1 MNKLDLINMSF
12 RNLWRRKTR
21 TILTV
26 LGVVIGSAS
35 IVIML
40 SLGIAMDKSFQE
52 QLSHMGSLNIIEVHN
67 ARRYDPSGSQ
77 NTPEMKL
84 DDQAVNT
91 FENIPG
97 VSAVMPIKNLYVKIA
112 AGKMLGHV
120 NVIGIKPENLQA
132 FDFKAEEG
140 RLLLDTDKDAL
151 VFGKNIAYDFYNPR
165 LRGQRFYGRRE
176 GTPQVD
182 LLSAKLILTTDMSY
196 GERQRNQTEDED
208 NRPPKTYSV
217 KGIGILEESN
227 SEKDYNAYMNLSS
240 LQKIIEEDRRNNR
253 DTRNNRNSGDD
264 DQYQSIKVKVNDIQ
278 QVEEVQEAIK
288 ALGFQTYSLTDM
300 VKSMQE
306 TSRKIQAILG
316 GIGAVSLLVAAIG
329 ITNTMIM
336 SIYERTREIGVM
348 KVLGADLADIK
359 RLFLLEAGM
368 IGFVGGLT
376 GLVFSYGIS
385 IFLNRISQGYMRG
398 MESEIGISVISIEL
412 ALGALAFATLVG
424 IISGYSPARRA
435 MRLSA
440 LEAIK
445 ND

>member
-21 TILTV
+21 TILTI
-26 LGVVIGSAS
+26 LGVVIGTAS

-52 QLSHMGSLNIIEVHN
+52 QLSRMGSLNIIEVHN
-67 ARRYDPSGSQ
+67 AGWYDPGGSQ
-77 NTPEMKL
+77 NAPETKL
-84 DDQAVNT
+84 DDQAVST
-91 FENIPG
+91 LEKIPG
-97 VSAVMPIKNLYVKIA
+97 VSAVMPVKNLYVKME
-112 AGKMLGHV
+112 AGKMLGYV
-120 NVIGIKPENLQA
+120 NVIGIKPENMPA
-132 FDFKAEEG
+132 FDFVAEEG
-140 RLLLDTDKDAL
+140 RLLLDTDKEAL
-151 VFGKNIAYDFYNPR
+151 VFGKNVAYDFYNPR
-165 LRGQRFYGRRE
+165 LRGRDFYGRRE
-176 GTPQVD
+176 GSPQVD
-182 LLSAKLILTTDMSY
+182 LLNAKLILTTDMSY
-196 GERQRNQTEDED
+196 GERQRNQAESED

-217 KGIGILEESN
+217 KGVGILKESN
-227 SEKDYNAYMNLSS
+227 SEKDYSAYMNLSS

-253 DTRNNRNSGDD
+253 DRNGRNSGND
-264 DQYQSIKVKVNDIQ
+264 DQYESIKVKVKDIE
-278 QVEEVQEAIK
+278 QVEKVQETIK
-288 ALGFQTYSLTDM
+288 AMGFQTYSLTDM

-368 IGFVGGLT
+368 IGFVGGVI
-376 GLVFSYGIS
+376 GLVFSYAIS
-385 IFLNRISQGYMRG
+385 MFLNRISQGYMRG

-424 IISGYSPARRA
+424 IIAGYSPARRA

-440 LEAIK
+440 LEAIR
-445 ND
+445 NE